1 MKYLSGTSGTG
12 GTVIGTYRTMK
23 NGSFTVTGLQAG
35 AYIVEELAS
44 DSGHIVDAAPQTAY
58 ISGKQQDVV
67 QLYFGNSPKSSLL
80 ISKVDARDGPRSVMW
95 NFWSPPAMAPFWAT
109 PTGST

>member
-1 MKYLSGTSGTG
+1 MGLLSALDSLWITRFPCFLFLNS
-12 GTVIGTYRTMK
+12 
-23 NGSFTVTGLQAG
+23 SFTVSPGFVSVTGLQAG
-35 AYIVEELAS
+35 AYVVEELAS

-80 ISKVDARDGPRSVMW
+80 ITKVDSSFTV
-95 NFWSPPAMAPFWAT
+95 SPGFVLMA
-109 PTGST
+109 